1 MASSSSR
8 SSRGLRTA
16 VGLVR
21 RVDRSTAARIGAAH
35 RVLKIRSGVET
46 AARAS
51 RVQRDRS
58 RTARLL
64 GQSVALHLKTG
75 FMTACKQIQG
85 PTRGTRS
92 PSTRPG
98 PRHRL
103 FLRAHATNTS
113 KLCWSKATFGP
124 ALRSLSRRS
133 ATVVEGAVTTR
144 RALRAV
150 FPRPPSSSTVA
161 RRSTRQE
168 RRQALA
174 LAYGAAAARASDV
187 VRIADTRSKQT
198 T

>member
-133 ATVVEGAVTTR
+133 ATVVLRERSWTR
-144 RALRAV
+144 RAFRAV
-150 FPRPPSSSTVA
+150 LPRPPSSSTVA
-161 RRSTRQE
+161 RRSARQE
-168 RRQALA
+168 RRQALLCRMGRRPRA
-174 LAYGAAAARASDV
+174 L
-187 VRIADTRSKQT
+187 
-198 T
+198 